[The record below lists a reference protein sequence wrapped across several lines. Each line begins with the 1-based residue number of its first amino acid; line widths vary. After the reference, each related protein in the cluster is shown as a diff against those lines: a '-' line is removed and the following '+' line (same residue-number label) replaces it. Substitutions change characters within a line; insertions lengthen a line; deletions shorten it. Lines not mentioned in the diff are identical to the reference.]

1 MEVDGDWGWVFGIR
15 DLGFGIWDLGFGGM
29 SDIKNKDT
37 LHLGIRYWVFHIRVP
52 NTKFEIK
59 NPPSRSIP
67 L

>member
-1 MEVDGDWGWVFGIR
+1 MGIGDGFS
-15 DLGFGIWDLGFGGM
+15 GFGIWDLGFGGM